1 MKILLLSTILLFTVS
16 LNAQSIDV
24 LENKNGYKSLKINSQ
39 KSNYKYN
46 LELIE
51 NKNGY
56 TSYKYVD
63 AYEIVNETITI
74 QKKTSIYSLANQYR
88 TQRELIEALNPN
100 IIIKAGKLKKNQT
113 LIVPIRKKSTLY
125 SIDRSL
131 FNLFGDK
138 INSINLTFE
147 NNSNKLKKISLN
159 LNEIKSL
166 QWMTLL
172 GYNLKE
178 LYTEFENI
186 IGQTTEYPKPT
197 SDCYQFK
204 SKSCL
209 YFEDRA
215 LNGKILWKSPSV
227 VLEIYQNAE
236 IKVNNNGTMN
246 LIVNRTISFE
256 DKSYYEDKKNS
267 GF

>member
-1 MKILLLSTILLFTVS
+1 MKTLLLSTILLFTVN

-39 KSNYKYN
+39 KSNYNYN

-63 AYEIVNETITI
+63 AYD
-74 QKKTSIYSLANQYR
+74 K
-88 TQRELIEALNPN
+88 
-100 IIIKAGKLKKNQT
+100 
-113 LIVPIRKKSTLY
+113 
-125 SIDRSL
+125 SL
-131 FNLFGDK
+131 FNLFGNK

-147 NNSNKLKKISLN
+147 NKSNKLKKIALN
-159 LNEIKSL
+159 LNETKSL
-166 QWMTLL
+166 QWMNLL

-204 SKSCL
+204 SESCL

-215 LNGKILWKSPSV
+215 LKGKILWKSPSV
-227 VLEIYQNAE
+227 VLEIYQNVE
-236 IKVNNNGTMN
+236 TKVNYNGTMN
-246 LIVNRTISFE
+246 LTVNRTISFQDRSYFE
-256 DKSYYEDKKNS
+256 DNKMS